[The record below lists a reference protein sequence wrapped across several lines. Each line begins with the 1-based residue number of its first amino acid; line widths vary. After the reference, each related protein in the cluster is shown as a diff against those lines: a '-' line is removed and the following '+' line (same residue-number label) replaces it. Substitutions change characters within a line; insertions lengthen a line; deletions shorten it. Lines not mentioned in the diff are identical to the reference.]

1 MWMVQTSLDISQ
13 LTRKGMQCDSF
24 PFVWQCQTSSTLCLW
39 LVNPEMLDLTH
50 QNMTS
55 WKDTLVNS
63 EGYSTEHRNLQIS
76 KRLVHSRHSSENMSK
91 PPPLC
96 IYFPR
101 GPCVFCSLFP
111 RPAPSPTMCFGT
123 KLCTKRAELTLLSDG
138 RSVKAIT
145 KGTAEDDQPG
155 LEEGQWI
162 YSG

>member
-1 MWMVQTSLDISQ
+1 
-13 LTRKGMQCDSF
+13 MQCDSF
-24 PFVWQCQTSSTLCLW
+24 PLFDSVKTSNMLCLW

-55 WKDTLVNS
+55 LKDTLVNS

-101 GPCVFCSLFP
+101 GPCVICSLFP
-111 RPAPSPTMCFGT
+111 RPAPSTTMCFGT
-123 KLCTKRAELTLLSDG
+123 KLCTKGAELTLLSDE
-138 RSVKAIT
+138 RCVKATT
-145 KGTAEDDQPG
+145 KGTAEDDEPG

-162 YSG
+162 CFG